1 MHGARITLVVCTK
14 YMTIIVCRLYVRAA
28 APLEGLSATMFD
40 SSLHVVHVVPLV
52 TGETKPHRRPVTLYF
67 IV

>member
-40 SSLHVVHVVPLV
+40 SSLRVVHVVPLV

-67 IV
+67 IT